1 MLASTG
7 NISDA
12 PATFSIERWK
22 PVPGYE
28 GLYEVSDHGRVLS
41 HRGRAPKILR
51 PYQTGNG
58 HFQVD
63 LRDGRGRKQPRVHQL
78 VMEAFVGPPPP
89 GMEVR
94 HLDGNPANNAL
105 SNLAYGTRGQ
115 NNEDRKWHRTARN
128 PINGKLF
135 GHEASEIKV
144 RLFAGERNIDLAR
157 EFGVSSTT
165 VSNIKRGR
173 IHCDA

>member
-51 PYQTGNG
+51 PYSNNSG
-58 HFQVD
+58 HLKVAFC
-63 LRDGRGRKQPRVHQL
+63 DGRRIKQPYVHKL
-78 VMEAFVGPPPP
+78 VMEAFVGSPPP

-115 NNEDRKWHRTARN
+115 NMQDRKWHRKARN
-128 PINGKLF
+128 PTGKLF
-135 GHEASEIKV
+135 GPEASQIKV
-144 RLFAGERNIDLAR
+144 RLSRGERGTDLAR
-157 EFGVSSTT
+157 EFGVHKNI
-165 VSNIKRGR
+165 VSRIKRGL